1 VGGINVS
8 RSIVEVR
15 DLESQDGPALQRLWH
30 GLPRPAE
37 WTEDRDLAE
46 LVLSA
51 LAEEPGARVLVA
63 QADGEV
69 VGTAYLRAARLS
81 PLMPD
86 DMLNVSH
93 LQVEESQ
100 TRRGVG
106 RALLEAALT
115 HAEHHGI
122 ANILVAGG
130 VNDRETNR
138 FLARLGLAQVAVV
151 RGSTVASLRARMPV
165 EPAVAARSSRAKQ
178 VGQVVA
184 ARRLQRRSRVGGV
197 AS

>member
-1 VGGINVS
+1 MS
-8 RSIVEVR
+8 RTPVDVR
-15 DLESQDGPALQRLWH
+15 DLGPQDGPALARLWH
-30 GLPRPAE
+30 DLPHPAE
-37 WTEDRDLAE
+37 WDEHTDLAAM
-46 LVLSA
+46 VLAA
-51 LAEEPGARVLVA
+51 LADDPGSRVLVA
-63 QADGEV
+63 ESGGEV

-81 PLMPD
+81 PLLSEE
-86 DMLNVSH
+86 MLNVSH

-122 ANILVAGG
+122 PHLLVAGA

-151 RGSTVASLRARMPV
+151 RGSTVAALRARMPV
-165 EPAVAARSSRAKQ
+165 EPSVAARSTRSKH

-184 ARRLQRRSRVGGV
+184 ARRLQRRSRVRNAV
-197 AS
+197 S

>member
-1 VGGINVS
+1 MS
-8 RSIVEVR
+8 RTPVDVR
-15 DLESQDGPALQRLWH
+15 DLGPQDGPALERLWRD
-30 GLPRPAE
+30 LPRPAE
-37 WTEDRDLAE
+37 WEQAGDLAE
-46 LVLSA
+46 MVLEA
-51 LAEEPGARVLVA
+51 LATDPGSRVLVA
-63 QADGEV
+63 ESAGEV

-81 PLMPD
+81 PLLTD
-86 DMLNVSH
+86 EMLNVSH

-115 HAEHHGI
+115 HAEQHGI
-122 ANILVAGG
+122 PSLLVSGA

-151 RGSTVASLRARMPV
+151 RGSTVAALRARMPS
-165 EPAVAARSSRAKQ
+165 EPLMAGRSSRSKQ

-184 ARRLQRRSRVGGV
+184 ARRLQRRARVRDAV
-197 AS
+197 S

>member
-1 VGGINVS
+1 MS
-8 RSIVEVR
+8 RTPVDVR
-15 DLESQDGPALQRLWH
+15 DLGPQDGPALERLWRD
-30 GLPRPAE
+30 LPRPAE
-37 WTEDRDLAE
+37 VVGGDLAAK
-46 LVLSA
+46 VLA
-51 LAEEPGARVLVA
+51 AMAGDPGSRVLVA
-63 QADGEV
+63 ESGGEV

-81 PLMPD
+81 PLLD
-86 DMLNVSH
+86 DLILNVSH
-93 LQVEESQ
+93 LQVQESQ

-122 ANILVAGG
+122 SSILVASG

-151 RGSTVASLRARMPV
+151 RGSTVAALRARIPA
-165 EPAVAARSSRAKQ
+165 EPSAGVRSSRTRA

-184 ARRLQRRSRVGGV
+184 ARRLQRRSRVRDAV
-197 AS
+197 S

>member
-1 VGGINVS
+1 MS
-8 RSIVEVR
+8 RTPVDVR
-15 DLESQDGPALQRLWH
+15 DLGPQDGPALERLWH
-30 GLPRPAE
+30 DLPRPADWSE
-37 WTEDRDLAE
+37 SNDLAQV
-46 LVLSA
+46 VLTA
-51 LAEEPGARVLVA
+51 LAEDPGSRVLVA
-63 QADGEV
+63 EAGGEV

-81 PLMPD
+81 PLLSD
-86 DMLNVSH
+86 VMLNVSH

-122 ANILVAGG
+122 PTLLVSGS

-151 RGSTVASLRARMPV
+151 RGSTVAALRARMPL
-165 EPAVAARSSRAKQ
+165 ESLMAVRSSRSKQ

-184 ARRLQRRSRVGGV
+184 ARRLQRRSRVRDAV
-197 AS
+197 S

>member
-1 VGGINVS
+1 M
-8 RSIVEVR
+8 
-15 DLESQDGPALQRLWH
+15 
-30 GLPRPAE
+30 
-37 WTEDRDLAE
+37 
-46 LVLSA
+46 LS
-51 LAEEPGARVLVA
+51 
-63 QADGEV
+63 
-69 VGTAYLRAARLS
+69 
-81 PLMPD
+81 
-86 DMLNVSH
+86 VSH

-122 ANILVAGG
+122 PNLLVSGS

-151 RGSTVASLRARMPV
+151 RGSTVAALRARMPL
-165 EPAVAARSSRAKQ
+165 ESLMAVRSSRSKQ

-184 ARRLQRRSRVGGV
+184 ARRLQRRSRVRDAV
-197 AS
+197 S